1 MKSVTIHQKNV
12 LGDWEVN
19 ILACREPCLLL
30 EAAELVYALVNDI
43 PPENMTL
50 PGEYYLPAVSYTHLR
65 AHET

>member
-1 MKSVTIHQKNV
+1 M
-12 LGDWEVN
+12 N

-50 PGEYYLPAVSYTHLR
+50 PGEYYLPVEAVEAIR
-65 AHET
+65 AEACRGLSPEDSRLQF